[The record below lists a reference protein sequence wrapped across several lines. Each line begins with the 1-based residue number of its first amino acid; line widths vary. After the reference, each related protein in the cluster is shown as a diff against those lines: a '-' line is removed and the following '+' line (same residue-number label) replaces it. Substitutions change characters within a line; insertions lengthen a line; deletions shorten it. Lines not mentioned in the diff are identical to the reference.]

1 MARKTRMSQREYE
14 DTFRYWYFNL
24 IAYPLLLC
32 IGIYVVGVT
41 IETLFDY
48 DLGVGKTIFVG
59 IGGIGYFI
67 WYFLK
72 QIEK

>member
-1 MARKTRMSQREYE
+1 MGRKTRISQREYE
-14 DTFRYWYFNL
+14 DTIRYWVSNL
-24 IAYPLLLC
+24 IAYPLIVC

-48 DLGVGKTIFVG
+48 NLGVGKQIFVG

-72 QIEK
+72 TLK

>member
-1 MARKTRMSQREYE
+1 MGRKTRISQREYE
-14 DTFRYWYFNL
+14 DSIRYWVLNL
-24 IAYPLLLC
+24 IAYPLIVC

-48 DLGVGKTIFVG
+48 NLGVGKQIFVG

-72 QIEK
+72 TLK